1 MLRIYR
7 TEEDGR
13 LTKLKKNKI
22 LPMTWCSLVNPNE
35 EELLQVST
43 VLHVDYDLL
52 SNSLDADERSRIE
65 QEKNS
70 LAIIINL
77 PLLDDEGNF
86 DTLPCGLV
94 ITPKNFITI
103 CARDNRVMNSFN
115 RSTAK
120 TFDTRDRARFMLNI
134 LYKCTQFYLKYLN
147 IINKRTDELEYA
159 LRKTTSNKELF
170 QLMEIQKSMVYFT
183 TALKDNHLVL
193 LKLLRLMRTPAVA
206 KLAGFGNDDADLLDD
221 VIIENKQAIEMV
233 DMHRSIL
240 EGMMDGFA
248 SIINNNVNL
257 VMKFLAAITIILSIP
272 TMLASFWGMNVPVA
286 FAGDP
291 NGFWL
296 VMGIS
301 AIATVMTGF
310 SSSRHCLY
318 RWHLP
323 VRQLSNTLHRL
334 SHLLSAP
341 CPPLPSYTSLPRL
354 PRTPVPAVPP
364 ALCGSFSALCG
375 SVSTLCGDNTA
386 PVRPTRGTTG
396 SLSHR

>member
-7 TEEDGR
+7 TEETGK
-13 LTKLKKNKI
+13 LAKLKKNKI

-35 EELLQVST
+35 DELLQVST
-43 VLHVDYDLL
+43 FLHIDYDIL

-94 ITPKNFITI
+94 LTPKNFITI
-103 CARDNRVMNSFN
+103 CARENRVLSSFN

-120 TFDTRDRARFMLNI
+120 TFDTRDRARFMLSI
-134 LYKCTQFYLKYLN
+134 LYKCTQFYLKYLT
-147 IINKRTDELEYA
+147 IINKRTEDLEYA

-170 QLMEIQKSMVYFT
+170 QLMEIQKSLVYFT

-193 LKLLRLMRTPAVA
+193 LKLLRLMRLPSIAR
-206 KLAGFGNDDADLLDD
+206 LANFSTEDADFLDD

-286 FAGDP
+286 FADNP
-291 NGFWL
+291 NGFWV
-296 VMGIS
+296 VMG
-301 AIATVMTGF
+301 
-310 SSSRHCLY
+310 
-318 RWHLP
+318 
-323 VRQLSNTLHRL
+323 
-334 SHLLSAP
+334 LSA
-341 CPPLPSYTSLPRL
+341 LATI
-354 PRTPVPAVPP
+354 
-364 ALCGSFSALCG
+364 
-375 SVSTLCGDNTA
+375 STIIYFKRKGMF
-386 PVRPTRGTTG
+386 
-396 SLSHR
+396 